1 MKEAAMIDAT
11 GNNPDSTGTELKFTA
26 AQIEMDCPA
35 RLQEIGRETAER
47 LVKARKQAAVA
58 RKQVVKARKQV
69 EKSDKQ
75 IEESHKQIE
84 ESEKQIG
91 RAHDHINAVT
101 KLMAEAQG
109 LCDDGGFDAFRKKF
123 FPHSD
128 RLHFHELPATKVI

>member
-47 LVKARKQAAVA
+47 LVKARKQAAV
-58 RKQVVKARKQV
+58 ARKQV

-123 FPHSD
+123 FPHSN